1 MRFNFVLIGVVAGCG
16 IGIGVLHQ
24 NSRLPFAPFLFAA
37 TVITQ
42 LLQT

>member
-1 MRFNFVLIGVVAGCG
+1 
-16 IGIGVLHQ
+16 VLHQ